1 MRELCAMKYEQWVT
15 NPIRFLAM
23 TGYSIEQFSQLL
35 PFFVQAHDAYFQQF
49 HLDGSPR
56 SGLRQFVLY
65 KNAAL
70 PSHAERLVFVL
81 SYLKLNPLQE
91 DHADRFG
98 LQQKQANEFIHGLK
112 PVLEK
117 ALKMANVMP
126 AQTDQEL
133 QLGLTQQALA
143 GPVMLI
149 HDATE
154 RAVPRPVDKDA
165 QKAAYSGKKK
175 RHTAKNAF
183 IINTLSIILFLGTPV
198 FGSVHDKK
206 LADTQ
211 YHLEGVD
218 ELWQDTGYQG
228 YHPEGVRLYQPI
240 KKPRGGALSDAQKT
254 YNQAVSRV
262 RVQVEHVIGSCKRYR
277 IVGDVCRLRK
287 AGFVDTVLHVCA
299 GLHTFRVTK
308 KPVQYPN
315 YPKPKLT

>member
-1 MRELCAMKYEQWVT
+1 MRELCAMKYQQWVT

-23 TGYSIEQFSQLL
+23 TGYTIEQFDQLL
-35 PFFVQAHDAYFQQF
+35 PFFVEAHDVFFQRF

-56 SGLRQFVLY
+56 SGARRFVLY
-65 KNAAL
+65 QNAAL
-70 PSHAERLVFVL
+70 PTHTERLVFIL

-91 DHADRFG
+91 DQADRFG

-112 PVLEK
+112 SVLHDALAMAK
-117 ALKMANVMP
+117 AMP

-133 QLGLTQQALA
+133 QICLQEQALA
-143 GPVMLI
+143 GPVI
-149 HDATE
+149 VIQDATE
-154 RAVPRPVDKDA
+154 RDVPRPIDKDD

-183 IINTLSIILFLGTPV
+183 IINTLSIILFLGSTV
-198 FGSVHDKK
+198 VGSTHDKQ

-211 YHLEGVD
+211 YRLETVD

-228 YHPEGVRLYQPI
+228 YCPAGVALYQPI
-240 KKPRGGALSDAQKT
+240 KKPRGGELSEAQKA

-277 IVGDVCRLRK
+277 IVGDVCRLRRK
-287 AGFVDTVLHVCA
+287 GFVDTVLHVCA
-299 GLHTFRVTK
+299 GLHNFRVTLN
-308 KPVQYPN
+308 PVQYPN